1 MSDVNA
7 PRQYSSPLREQ
18 QAANTRRAVLS
29 AAAECFLEHGY
40 GATTIEQV
48 ASRAGVSKPT
58 VFTAVGNKQALLQ
71 AVRDVAIAG
80 DDEPVPIVQR
90 PRTIRVQDEP
100 DRHKAIRL
108 LARDFTNVHSRY
120 APINEVIRGAAAGG
134 EENLRQLWA
143 TEEQQRL
150 TGARHWVKVL
160 VDKAPLR
167 PGLDQATAVDMMWL
181 FMASDNYTRLVHG
194 RGWTKGKYQ
203 RWLAESIETLF
214 A

>member
-1 MSDVNA
+1 VTASPQAKSAGTRLPRPARRRQLLGAARDVFVA
-7 PRQYSSPLREQ
+7 QGFH
-18 QAANTRRAVLS
+18 QAAMDEIAD
-29 AAAECFLEHGY
+29 
-40 GATTIEQV
+40 
-48 ASRAGVSKPT
+48 RAGVSKPT

-160 VDKAPLR
+160 ADKAPLR
-167 PGLDQATAVDMMWL
+167 LGLDQATAVDMMWL